1 MAHVFDVNR
10 VKREG
15 ITKEQSMDEFLQ
27 RDVGS
32 KASKLS
38 GGEKQ
43 RVACARAILR
53 KPRVFLMDE
62 GTSALDRETER
73 MVQENID
80 DSLRGVTTINVAH
93 RMETIEN
100 SDMIYLF
107 EEGQLVESGRY
118 SEMMCRKSR
127 FYMFVQGRSL
137 FQDLEKTD

>member
-1 MAHVFDVNR
+1 MALVFDADR
-10 VKREG
+10 AKREG
-15 ITKEQSMDEFLQ
+15 LTAEQSAEEFLR

-43 RVACARAILR
+43 RVACARALLR

-73 MVQENID
+73 KVQASID
-80 DSLRGVTTINVAH
+80 GKLRGVTAINVAH

-100 SDMIYLF
+100 SDMIFLF
-107 EEGQLVESGRY
+107 EEGRLVESGKY
-118 SEMMCRKSR
+118 AEMMARKSH
-127 FYMFVQGRSL
+127 FYRFVQGRSI
-137 FQDLEKTD
+137 FCEDKQ

>member
-1 MAHVFDVNR
+1 MAHVFVR
-10 VKREG
+10 REG
-15 ITKEQSMDEFLQ
+15 TTIEESMEEFLQ

-32 KASKLS
+32 KATKLS

-73 MVQENID
+73 KVQENID
-80 DSLRGVTTINVAH
+80 SELRGVTTINVAH

-100 SDMIYLF
+100 SDMVYLF
-107 EEGQLVESGRY
+107 EEGQMAENGKY
-118 SEMMCRKSR
+118 SEMMGRKSH

-137 FQDLEKTD
+137 FQDIEK